1 MWRKVRRAN
10 ISPELR
16 AQFEV
21 FGEDVLAHGVGADE
35 ETAEEVLVEEC
46 ARLVFQSVAI
56 KVIEEALE
64 TQALS
69 ERKSFRCRR

>member
-1 MWRKVRRAN
+1 MVRT
-10 ISPELR
+10 I
-16 AQFEV
+16 EV
-21 FGEDVLAHGVGADE
+21 AHADE